1 MEGNVKRGT
10 AQIVVL
16 RIPHRRRGGGLI
28 DPDRGG
34 VRAGRDHPAGP
45 WPSDRPSA
53 RLRGDAGGRCTAVA
67 VVLFFALIAEIGPI
81 RSTLVTYFNP
91 AVALLLGGTVLG
103 EPLTVGTVL
112 GLALFLAGSFLTTH
126 APRAARSRKDIEAE
140 DREAPPDQAFIGSP
154 PEVRARSGGP

>member
-1 MEGNVKRGT
+1 MRTHQTKAALSTNF
-10 AQIVVL
+10 
-16 RIPHRRRGGGLI
+16 
-28 DPDRGG
+28 
-34 VRAGRDHPAGP
+34 
-45 WPSDRPSA
+45 SS
-53 RLRGDAGGRCTAVA
+53 TAVA

-81 RSTLVTYFNP
+81 RSTLVTCFNP

-126 APRAARSRKDIEAE
+126 APRAAGSRKDVEAE